1 MLLWMFQDMKF
12 VEYVYAFLLSTCLGE
27 ELLSHRVGGYWDGVD
42 ITKDF
47 SILINLKTMFI
58 FKIIE
63 VMHIIIGNLETSKVK
78 QNESTY

>member
-1 MLLWMFQDMKF
+1 MFQDTKF
-12 VEYVYAFLLSTCLGE
+12 VEYVYVFLLSTCLGE
-27 ELLSHRVGGYWDGVD
+27 ELLSHRVGECWDGVD

-63 VMHIIIGNLETSKVK
+63 VVHIIIGNLETSKVK